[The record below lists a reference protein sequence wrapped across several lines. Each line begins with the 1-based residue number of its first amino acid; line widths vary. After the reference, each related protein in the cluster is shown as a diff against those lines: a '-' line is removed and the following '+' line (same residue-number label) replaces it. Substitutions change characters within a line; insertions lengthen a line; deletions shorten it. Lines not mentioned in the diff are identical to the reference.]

1 MMIMKKFATLF
12 LTVFFCSSLF
22 AEDINMNN
30 KDKGSGGMSGS
41 GGAEH
46 DKELVVGVSASIEDG
61 VLTIATD
68 VATHG
73 VVVSIYDSSCV
84 VVYTSVSEIEGKTHE
99 FVVGEQPS
107 GDYILEVEIGDTLTS
122 GEFTIDWEMLYL

>member
-1 MMIMKKFATLF
+1 MYTNMKKFILI
-12 LTVFFCSSLF
+12 LVSILFCSSLF
-22 AEDINMNN
+22 AEDIPLSK
-30 KDKGSGGMSGS
+30 KDAGAGGYGMGN
-41 GGAEH
+41 

-61 VLTIATD
+61 VLNVATD

-73 VVVSIYDSSCV
+73 DVVSIYDSSCV

-107 GDYILEVEIGDTLTS
+107 GDYILEVEIGDTLAS
-122 GEFTIDWEMLYL
+122 GEFTID

>member
-1 MMIMKKFATLF
+1 MKKFILI
-12 LTVFFCSSLF
+12 LVSILFCSSLS
-22 AEDINMNN
+22 AEDIPLSK
-30 KDKGSGGMSGS
+30 KDAGAGGYGMGN
-41 GGAEH
+41 

-61 VLTIATD
+61 VLTVATD

-107 GDYILEVEIGDTLTS
+107 GDYILEVEIGDTLAS
-122 GEFTIDWEMLYL
+122 GEFTID